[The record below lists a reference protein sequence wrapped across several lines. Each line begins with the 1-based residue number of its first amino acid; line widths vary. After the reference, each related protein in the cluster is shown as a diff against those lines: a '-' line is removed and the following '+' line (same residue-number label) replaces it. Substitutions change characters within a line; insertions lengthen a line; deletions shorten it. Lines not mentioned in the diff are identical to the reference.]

1 MRNRFRSGDRD
12 ALGELYDEHAQVLY
26 RYALRVTGDWA
37 EAEDVVSA
45 TFLEAWRG
53 REKLRPGEENL
64 RPWLLGI
71 ATNIMRRNARARR
84 RRDVAL
90 ARVPERGSVPDF
102 VDDLVTH
109 LADTE
114 QLRVAR
120 AALARLRR
128 RDREV
133 FTLVVW
139 AGLDYAAAAEVL
151 GVPVGTVRSRL
162 SRARGRLREL
172 ATAETRAGRGA
183 SPAATATG
191 SAGPAGP
198 TGPAGLAGPAGSTGP
213 AGPARPT
220 GPTGPTR
227 PTGPGAPPAARS
239 GPAGSGPAAASSAGR
254 PAPAGYAPQSPA
266 AARPVTAWPT
276 LTAGPGSPAGPGRTP
291 DTTLPGRFSAAPL
304 TQENLG

>member
-1 MRNRFRSGDRD
+1 MVHITGTRAAKVTEQNVESLMRHRFRRGDRD
-12 ALGELYDEHAQVLY
+12 ALAELYDEHAQVLY

-53 REKLRPGEENL
+53 REGVRPDGDSL

-84 RRDVAL
+84 RRDIAL
-90 ARVPERGSVPDF
+90 ARIPERGSIPDF
-102 VDDLVTH
+102 ADDLVAH

-114 QLRVAR
+114 QLRAAH

-139 AGLDYAAAAEVL
+139 AGLDYAAAAEAL

-162 SRARGRLREL
+162 SRARTRLREL
-172 ATAETRAGRGA
+172 ADTE
-183 SPAATATG
+183 
-191 SAGPAGP
+191 
-198 TGPAGLAGPAGSTGP
+198 
-213 AGPARPT
+213 AR
-220 GPTGPTR
+220 
-227 PTGPGAPPAARS
+227 AARS
-239 GPAGSGPAAASSAGR
+239 QTPRTGAERTRPATGEGPATRVETLDDPLD
-254 PAPAGYAPQSPA
+254 SPRA
-266 AARPVTAWPT
+266 KPFTKP
-276 LTAGPGSPAGPGRTP
+276 LTKPFAKPLDELEPGRLTVA
-291 DTTLPGRFSAAPL
+291 RPL
-304 TQENLG
+304 TQEDHG

>member
-1 MRNRFRSGDRD
+1 MRNRFRGGDRD

-37 EAEDVVSA
+37 EAEDIVSA

-53 REKLRPGEENL
+53 REKLRPDGDGL

-71 ATNIMRRNARARR
+71 ATNLMRRNARARR
-84 RRDVAL
+84 RRESAL

-102 VDDLVTH
+102 ADDLVTR

-114 QLRVAR
+114 QLRAAH

-139 AGLDYAAAAEVL
+139 AGLDYAAAAEAL

-162 SRARGRLREL
+162 SRARTRLREL
-172 ATAETRAGRGA
+172 ADAETLATRAWTVRAGAGRPFAAERGV
-183 SPAATATG
+183 PAAA
-191 SAGPAGP
+191 
-198 TGPAGLAGPAGSTGP
+198 
-213 AGPARPT
+213 
-220 GPTGPTR
+220 
-227 PTGPGAPPAARS
+227 PGKPVPVRIPAARS
-239 GPAGSGPAAASSAGR
+239 S
-254 PAPAGYAPQSPA
+254 
-266 AARPVTAWPT
+266 
-276 LTAGPGSPAGPGRTP
+276 
-291 DTTLPGRFSAAPL
+291 
-304 TQENLG
+304 TQENHR

>member
-1 MRNRFRSGDRD
+1 MRNRLRHGDRD

-37 EAEDVVSA
+37 EAEDVVSV

-53 REKLRPGEENL
+53 REGLRPDGDSL

-71 ATNIMRRNARARR
+71 ATNVMRRDARARR
-84 RRDVAL
+84 RRDIAL

-114 QLRVAR
+114 QLRA
-120 AALARLRR
+120 AHTALARLRP

-139 AGLDYAAAAEVL
+139 AGLDYESAAEAL

-162 SRARGRLREL
+162 SRARARLREL
-172 ATAETRAGRGA
+172 TDAEARTARARTVRGVAGR
-183 SPAATATG
+183 
-191 SAGPAGP
+191 
-198 TGPAGLAGPAGSTGP
+198 LR
-213 AGPARPT
+213 AR
-220 GPTGPTR
+220 
-227 PTGPGAPPAARS
+227 RS
-239 GPAGSGPAAASSAGR
+239 GPLPSVTDRPSPGR
-254 PAPAGYAPQSPA
+254 LC
-266 AARPVTAWPT
+266 AAR
-276 LTAGPGSPAGPGRTP
+276 
-291 DTTLPGRFSAAPL
+291 PL
-304 TQENLG
+304 TQEKLG